1 MGWRFRLAPAKHIQN
16 RLAGDAVSSRYRRTR
31 FRSQHPELRLFTQKH
46 FETVT
51 SDSISRDWQPVCFGI
66 WDSPPVTRE
75 AEINMVTAAS
85 IDHLPVNTGAGDET
99 PLRVVVVDDSLIYR
113 KVVRDT
119 LAMIPG
125 VEVVAS
131 AANGAIA
138 IDKIQSLKPDLV
150 TLDFEMPEL
159 DGPGVLA
166 WMRTNKVSAK
176 AVMLSAL
183 TSEGATATL
192 QALEAGAFDF
202 VVKPCGSDQEKNRLE
217 LKNALAR
224 QVEAVRSQL
233 GRGRLL
239 TGRGGEAHAVRQ
251 PARSPGYTKRSPVR
265 PGDRRIAIVG
275 IGISTGG
282 PDALRTMLPR
292 LPADLPVPVVLVQH
306 MPPVF
311 TKSLANSLDKLCALR
326 VYEAEDGQI
335 VRRGEVAIAP
345 GGKQMRIVP
354 TASGDARVELTD
366 DAPVQSCRPSVD
378 YLFDSL
384 AVGYENR
391 TLAVIMTGMGYDGA
405 DACARLSQR
414 GAPVIAQN
422 EASCVVF
429 GMPRRPVEEG
439 VADVVAPLDRIA
451 DTIRSYCM
459 PGR

>member
-1 MGWRFRLAPAKHIQN
+1 M
-16 RLAGDAVSSRYRRTR
+16 
-31 FRSQHPELRLFTQKH
+31 
-46 FETVT
+46 
-51 SDSISRDWQPVCFGI
+51 
-66 WDSPPVTRE
+66 
-75 AEINMVTAAS
+75 
-85 IDHLPVNTGAGDET
+85 
-99 PLRVVVVDDSLIYR
+99 
-113 KVVRDT
+113 
-119 LAMIPG
+119 
-125 VEVVAS
+125 
-131 AANGAIA
+131 
-138 IDKIQSLKPDLV
+138 
-150 TLDFEMPEL
+150 
-159 DGPGVLA
+159 
-166 WMRTNKVSAK
+166 
-176 AVMLSAL
+176 
-183 TSEGATATL
+183 
-192 QALEAGAFDF
+192 
-202 VVKPCGSDQEKNRLE
+202 
-217 LKNALAR
+217 
-224 QVEAVRSQL
+224 
-233 GRGRLL
+233 
-239 TGRGGEAHAVRQ
+239 RQ

>member
-1 MGWRFRLAPAKHIQN
+1 MVLATSSEN
-16 RLAGDAVSSRYRRTR
+16 R
-31 FRSQHPELRLFTQKH
+31 
-46 FETVT
+46 
-51 SDSISRDWQPVCFGI
+51 PV
-66 WDSPPVTRE
+66 E
-75 AEINMVTAAS
+75 ANNSV
-85 IDHLPVNTGAGDET
+85 ET

-113 KVVRDT
+113 KVIRDT
-119 LAMIPG
+119 LATIPG

-131 AANGAIA
+131 AANGAIGV
-138 IDKIQSLKPDLV
+138 DKIKTLQPDLI

-166 WMRTNKVSAK
+166 WMRENKVATK

-183 TSEGATATL
+183 TSEGATATM

-202 VVKPCGSDQEKNRLE
+202 VVKPSGNNLEKNQLE
-217 LKNALAR
+217 LRAALTE
-224 QVEAVRSQL
+224 QVEAVRSQIARKSGRS
-233 GRGRLL
+233 GRGAGTLS
-239 TGRGGEAHAVRQ
+239 T
-251 PARSPGYTKRSPVR
+251 RSTRSADPVKRMPVR

-282 PDALRTMLPR
+282 PDALRTMMPM

-311 TKSLANSLDKLCALR
+311 TRSLANSLDKICKLR
-326 VYEAEDGQI
+326 VYEAEHGQV

-345 GGKQMRIVP
+345 GGRQMRVVP
-354 TASGDARVELTD
+354 TPTGDARIELTD
-366 DAPVQSCRPSVD
+366 DPPVQSCRPSVD

-384 AVGYENR
+384 AEGYDNR

-405 DACARLSQR
+405 DGCARLSR
-414 GAPVIAQN
+414 KGAPVIAQN